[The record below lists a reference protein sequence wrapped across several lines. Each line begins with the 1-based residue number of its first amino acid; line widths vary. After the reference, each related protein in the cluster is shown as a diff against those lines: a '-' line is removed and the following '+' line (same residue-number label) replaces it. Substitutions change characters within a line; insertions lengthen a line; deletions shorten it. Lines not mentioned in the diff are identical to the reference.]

1 MTAMAMFPLGSVL
14 FPHMPLPL
22 RIFEN
27 RYLVMLSEILEHEPA
42 EFGVV
47 LIERGQEVGGG
58 EKRFSYGTV
67 ARVSQ
72 LDATDNFVVLV
83 AEGRQRIQIAEWLD
97 DNPYPR
103 AEITELPDLE
113 WNEELHDL
121 KSEAERLVRRT
132 LAIAS
137 EFNNQIWPPD
147 VELAEDPVAAVW
159 QLAGVTPISTLDQVD
174 LLRSATMEH
183 LLNKIIEHTA
193 ATEDSL
199 RAWSEAGPNGELP
212 NDELPSDERL

>member
-1 MTAMAMFPLGSVL
+1 MTEMPMFPLGSVL

-22 RIFEN
+22 RVFEN

-67 ARVSQ
+67 ARISQ
-72 LDATDNFVVLV
+72 LDATDDFVVMV
-83 AEGRQRIQIAEWLD
+83 AEGRQRIQVTEWLD
-97 DNPYPR
+97 DNPYPK
-103 AEITELPDLE
+103 ATITEMPDLE
-113 WNEELHDL
+113 WSDDLEDL
-121 KSEAERLVRRT
+121 KVEAERIVRRT

-147 VELAEDPVAAVW
+147 VELAEDPAASVW

-183 LLNKIIEHTA
+183 LLNKIIEHTS
-193 ATEDSL
+193 ATEESL
-199 RAWSEAGPNGELP
+199 RAWSEATPEEGEQP
-212 NDELPSDERL
+212 

>member
-58 EKRFSYGTV
+58 EKRFSFGTV
-67 ARVSQ
+67 ARISQ
-72 LDATDNFVVLV
+72 LDATDDFVVLV
-83 AEGRQRIQIAEWLD
+83 AEGRQRIQITEWLD
-97 DNPYPR
+97 DNPYPQ
-103 AEITELPDLE
+103 ATITELPDLE
-113 WNEELHDL
+113 WSDDLEDL
-121 KSEAERLVRRT
+121 KVEAERLVRRT

-137 EFNNQIWPPD
+137 EFNNQIWPPN
-147 VELAEDPVAAVW
+147 VELAEDPAAAVW
-159 QLAGVTPISTLDQVD
+159 QLAGVTPISSIDQVD
-174 LLRSATMEH
+174 LLRSTTMEH
-183 LLNKIIEHTA
+183 LLNKIIEHTG
-193 ATEDSL
+193 ATEESL
-199 RAWSEAGPNGELP
+199 RAWSEAEPEGE
-212 NDELPSDERL
+212 EI